1 VNSPLLKQNSSAG
14 DAKITLVLN
23 PLSSAFAQDPY
34 SVYTELQAMQ
44 EPYYYADLDM
54 LLLSRFSDVSEV
66 ALNPNMVRSLVGHR
80 SPAQLSELQRKA
92 NWHEMP
98 HHERFVQ
105 FSLLDS
111 DGVTHQRLRK
121 LVFGAFTG
129 RSLASLEADI
139 QCLID
144 DLLDACEAKQTI
156 DFIED
161 FAAHI
166 PGLVIGK
173 LLGVPEAD
181 APQLRLW
188 SEQIVQFFDVD
199 RSDEKKRIAET
210 ATHEFYDYLT
220 SLKRSR
226 KVAPRDDLI
235 SKMIADETQG
245 CYAEDEFISTCML
258 ILMAG
263 HGSTIDVLGSGMHT
277 LIQQTEAMSALRADQ
292 SLMPSAIQEMFR
304 FESPLPFFHRHAI
317 KDVTIRGQHYPA
329 GTTFGLL
336 YGAANR
342 DPEAFDKP
350 NDFNISR
357 RPNRHL
363 AFGRGVHL
371 CLGNHLARLNMKLI
385 FSSLLARFPNILL
398 AEENVIYKKGLSVRG
413 PEKLMLHLG

>member
-1 VNSPLLKQNSSAG
+1 MNSPLLKQNSSAG

-385 FSSLLARFPNILL
+385 FSSLLARFP
-398 AEENVIYKKGLSVRG
+398 
-413 PEKLMLHLG
+413 

>member
-1 VNSPLLKQNSSAG
+1 MKLNLSVGENKISLILDPLG
-14 DAKITLVLN
+14 T
-23 PLSSAFAQDPY
+23 AFTQDPY
-34 SVYTELQAMQ
+34 SVYKQLRAMP
-44 EPYYYADLDM
+44 EPYYYADFDM
-54 LLLSRFSDVSEV
+54 LLLSRFSEVSEV
-66 ALNPNMVRSLVGHR
+66 ALNPNMVRSLAGHR
-80 SPAQLSELQRKA
+80 SPAQLNELQRKA
-92 NWHEMP
+92 NWHDMP

-121 LVFGAFTG
+121 LVIGEFTG
-129 RSLASLEADI
+129 RSVSVLEADI
-139 QCLID
+139 QKHID
-144 DLLDACEAKQTI
+144 RLLRVCEAKQTI

-173 LLGVPEAD
+173 LLGVPEED

-188 SEQIVQFFDVD
+188 SEKIVQFFDVD
-199 RSDEKKRIAET
+199 RSDEKKVIAET

-220 SLKRSR
+220 ALKRSR
-226 KVAPRDDLI
+226 QAAPRHDLI
-235 SKMIADETQG
+235 SKMIADETKG
-245 CYAEDEFISTCML
+245 LYSEDEFISTCML

-277 LIQQTEAMSALRADQ
+277 LIQQTEAMSELRADH
-292 SLMPSAIQEMFR
+292 SLLPSAIQEMFR

-317 KDVTIRGQHYPA
+317 EDVTISGQHYPA

-336 YGAANR
+336 YGSANR
-342 DPEAFDKP
+342 DSQGFDKP
-350 NDFNISR
+350 NTFDIR
-357 RPNRHL
+357 RNPNRHL

-385 FSSLLARFPNILL
+385 FSSLLCRFQNIEL
-398 AEENVIYKKGLSVRG
+398 AEENVIYKPGLSVRG
-413 PEKLMLHLG
+413 PKKLMLNLTSL

>member
-1 VNSPLLKQNSSAG
+1 
-14 DAKITLVLN
+14 
-23 PLSSAFAQDPY
+23 
-34 SVYTELQAMQ
+34 MQ
-44 EPYYYADLDM
+44 EPYYHADLDM
-54 LLLSRFSDVSEV
+54 LLLARFSDVSEV

-92 NWHEMP
+92 NWHDMP

-111 DGVTHQRLRK
+111 DGATHQRLRK
-121 LVFGAFTG
+121 LVLGAFTG
-129 RSLASLEADI
+129 RSVATLEANI
-139 QCLID
+139 QQHID
-144 DLLDACEAKQTI
+144 HLLNACEAKQTI

-173 LLGVPEAD
+173 LLGVPDAD

-199 RSDEKKRIAET
+199 RSNEKKIIAET

-226 KVAPRDDLI
+226 KATPRDDLI
-235 SKMIADETQG
+235 SKMIADETKG
-245 CYAEDEFISTCML
+245 SYSEDEFISTCML

-277 LIQQTEAMSALRADQ
+277 LIQQTEAMSALRADH
-292 SLMPSAIQEMFR
+292 SLLPSAIQEMFR

-317 KDVTIRGQHYPA
+317 EDVTIGGQSYPA

-342 DPEAFDKP
+342 DPAAFDKP
-350 NDFNISR
+350 NHFDIGR

-385 FSSLLARFPNILL
+385 FSSLMSRFKTIQLAD
-398 AEENVIYKKGLSVRG
+398 ENVTYKKGLSVRG
-413 PEKLMLHLG
+413 PEKLMLQLR

>member
-1 VNSPLLKQNSSAG
+1 
-14 DAKITLVLN
+14 
-23 PLSSAFAQDPY
+23 
-34 SVYTELQAMQ
+34 MQ
-44 EPYYYADLDM
+44 EPYYHADLDM
-54 LLLSRFSDVSEV
+54 LLLARFSDVSEV

-80 SPAQLSELQRKA
+80 SHAQLSELQRKA
-92 NWHEMP
+92 NWHDMP

-111 DGVTHQRLRK
+111 DGATHQRLRK
-121 LVFGAFTG
+121 LVLGAFTG
-129 RSLASLEADI
+129 RSVATLEANI
-139 QCLID
+139 QQHID
-144 DLLDACEAKQTI
+144 HLLNACEAKQTI

-173 LLGVPEAD
+173 LLGVPDAD

-199 RSDEKKRIAET
+199 RSNEKKIIAET

-226 KVAPRDDLI
+226 KATPRDDLI
-235 SKMIADETQG
+235 SKMIADETKG
-245 CYAEDEFISTCML
+245 SYSEDEFISTCML

-277 LIQQTEAMSALRADQ
+277 LIQQAEAMSALRADH
-292 SLMPSAIQEMFR
+292 SLLPSAIQEMFR

-317 KDVTIRGQHYPA
+317 EDVTIGGQSYPA

-342 DPEAFDKP
+342 DPAAFDKP
-350 NDFNISR
+350 NHFDIGR

-385 FSSLLARFPNILL
+385 FSSLMSRFKTIQLAD
-398 AEENVIYKKGLSVRG
+398 ENVTYKKGLSVRG
-413 PEKLMLHLG
+413 PEKLMLQLR

>member
-1 VNSPLLKQNSSAG
+1 
-14 DAKITLVLN
+14 
-23 PLSSAFAQDPY
+23 
-34 SVYTELQAMQ
+34 MQ

-54 LLLSRFSDVSEV
+54 LLLARFSDVSEV

-92 NWHEMP
+92 NWHDMP

-111 DGVTHQRLRK
+111 DGVTHQRRRK
-121 LVFGAFTG
+121 LVLGAFTG
-129 RSLASLEADI
+129 RSVATLEANI
-139 QCLID
+139 QHYID
-144 DLLDACEAKQTI
+144 HLLNACEAKQTI

-199 RSDEKKRIAET
+199 RSNEKKIIAET
-210 ATHEFYDYLT
+210 ATHAFYDYLT
-220 SLKRSR
+220 SLKKSR
-226 KVAPRDDLI
+226 KATPCDDLI
-235 SKMIADETQG
+235 SKMIADETKG
-245 CYAEDEFISTCML
+245 SYSEDEFISTCML

-277 LIQQTEAMSALRADQ
+277 LIQHAEAMSALRADH
-292 SLMPSAIQEMFR
+292 SLLPSAIQEMFR

-317 KDVTIRGQHYPA
+317 EDVTIGGQSYPA

-342 DPEAFDKP
+342 DPAAFEKP
-350 NDFNISR
+350 NHFDIGR

-385 FSSLLARFPNILL
+385 FSSLMSRFKTIQLAD
-398 AEENVIYKKGLSVRG
+398 ENVTYKKGLSVRG
-413 PEKLMLHLG
+413 PEKLMLQLR